1 MRSDFK
7 TWMLVVI
14 FGLPF
19 FLLGFIVMLYVGNCG
34 FKTNCSTVDLPEV
47 IHTPIPTLIPATLP
61 APEANSASDGGGNCL
76 VSARDLLSDWVT
88 AGYPQTDR
96 FDVQDVNN
104 TTCQATFA
112 NVQPLFTEPNLW
124 YKGTLSCA
132 SCHNSN
138 ISNAAAQL
146 DLSSYAGILAGSR
159 RTSPNAKG
167 SDILGG
173 GDWDKS
179 LLNQMLFVRKL
190 MPLGHPAG
198 AGDVLVSLGSQAG
211 PLPGK

>member
-7 TWMLVVI
+7 TWMLVLI

-34 FKTNCSTVDLPEV
+34 FKTNCSTVGLPDV

-61 APEANSASDGGGNCL
+61 APETSSVSQVGNCL
-76 VSARDLLSDWVT
+76 VSAKDLLSAWVS
-88 AGYPQTDR
+88 AGYPQTSL
-96 FDVQDVNN
+96 FDVQDINN
-104 TTCQATFA
+104 TLCQATFA
-112 NVQPLFTEPNLW
+112 NVQPLFTGPNLW

-132 SCHNSN
+132 SCHNSDLA
-138 ISNAAAQL
+138 NAAAQL
-146 DLSSYAGILAGSR
+146 DLSSYAGIVAGSR
-159 RTSPNAKG
+159 RSSPDAKG
-167 SDILGG
+167 NDILGG

-179 LLNQMLFVRKL
+179 LLNQMLFVEKL

-198 AGDVLVSLGSQAG
+198 TGDVVVSLGSQAG
-211 PLPGK
+211 LIPGK

>member
-7 TWMLVVI
+7 TGMLVLI

-34 FKTNCSTVDLPEV
+34 FKTNCSAVGLPEV

-61 APEANSASDGGGNCL
+61 APETNSVSQEGNCL
-76 VSARDLLSDWVT
+76 VSARDLLAAWVS
-88 AGYPQTDR
+88 AGYPETDS
-96 FDVQDVNN
+96 FEVKDINN
-104 TTCQATFA
+104 ATCQATFA
-112 NVQPLFTEPNLW
+112 DVQPLFTESNLW

-132 SCHNSN
+132 SCHNSD
-138 ISNAAAQL
+138 IANAAAQM
-146 DLSSYAGILAGSR
+146 DLSSYAGIVAGSR
-159 RTSPNAKG
+159 RSSPDAKG
-167 SDILGG
+167 NDILGG

-179 LLNQMLFVRKL
+179 LLNQMLFVKKL
-190 MPLGHPAG
+190 MPLGHPEG
-198 AGDVLVSLGSQAG
+198 AGDVVVSLGSHAG